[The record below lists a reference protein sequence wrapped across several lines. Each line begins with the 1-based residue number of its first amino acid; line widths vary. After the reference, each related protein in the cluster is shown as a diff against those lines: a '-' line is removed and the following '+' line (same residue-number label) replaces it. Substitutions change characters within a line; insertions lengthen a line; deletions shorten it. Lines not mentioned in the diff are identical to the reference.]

1 MESISIESNTQFRG
15 RPRLQIEADQLQF
28 FIDCCF
34 RVKDIADMYHC
45 SKRTIE
51 RRMQEYSIR
60 ASNSSTISDG
70 ELDNQ
75 ISTLL
80 AVHRRIGEKSII
92 GHLRSSHIYVQRHRI
107 RESIQRVDPIGIQIR
122 HRTTLQRRQ
131 YCVRSPNSLWHI
143 DGYHKLVCWNIVIHG
158 AIDGFSRLITYLRV
172 SPNNSCT

>member
-1 MESISIESNTQFRG
+1 
-15 RPRLQIEADQLQF
+15 
-28 FIDCCF
+28 
-34 RVKDIADMYHC
+34 MYHC